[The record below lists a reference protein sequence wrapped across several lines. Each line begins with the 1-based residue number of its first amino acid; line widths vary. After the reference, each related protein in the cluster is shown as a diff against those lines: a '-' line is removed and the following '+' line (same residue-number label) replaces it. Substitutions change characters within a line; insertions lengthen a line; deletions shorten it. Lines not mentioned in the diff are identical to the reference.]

1 MPIMTQISASIIIP
15 DIGHGK
21 TRKNTEDFFFFSVF
35 RVLPW
40 LKSSRVART
49 MIKAQ
54 ISHFPWRTMA
64 LSAAVAIALSGCS
77 KSFDTLLP
85 DRRPDYRQ
93 STVSQPLEIPPDLTA
108 STIDDTLMVPEIN
121 PSGSASL
128 SAYSKER
135 GGPQPQAKQAE
146 AVLPPQ
152 PGITVQ
158 QDGNQRW
165 LVINAPADQVWP
177 KVREFWTSTGFALKR
192 DDPTI
197 GIMETDWVE
206 NRADIPQDGVRSLLK
221 KYLDV
226 LYSAPTRDKFRT
238 RLERSADDRNTEV
251 YLTHYGVEE
260 VAIGGSGA
268 STTSTYRWQQRPPSP
283 ELEAEMLKR
292 LTVYLGAS
300 EKRAEVQQ
308 AKDGTAAASRPRVQ
322 LVEESG
328 ESRLLIS
335 EDYSRSWR
343 LVGLALD
350 GSNYAV
356 EEQNRSQG
364 LYLVEYRDPE
374 QENQKAGDEGWF
386 SKLAFWRSKPDAP
399 PPGTRYRVRLS
410 GQGTQTLVVV
420 RDMNDRPDNSAGAQ
434 QVLDVL
440 QKTIQ

>member
-1 MPIMTQISASIIIP
+1 MPMIM
-15 DIGHGK
+15 
-21 TRKNTEDFFFFSVF
+21 
-35 RVLPW
+35 
-40 LKSSRVART
+40 
-49 MIKAQ
+49 Q
-54 ISHFPWRTMA
+54 ISHFPWRTA
-64 LSAAVAIALSGCS
+64 TLFTAVAIALSGCS

-93 STVSQPLEIPPDLTA
+93 STISQPLEIPPDLTA
-108 STIDDTLMVPEIN
+108 STIDDTLIVPEIN

-128 SAYSKER
+128 SAYAKER
-135 GGPQPQAKQAE
+135 GGPQPQAQQAE

-152 PGITVQ
+152 PGITAQ
-158 QDGNQRW
+158 QDGDQRW
-165 LVINAPADQVWP
+165 LVVAAPADQVWP
-177 KVREFWTSTGFALKR
+177 KVREFWISTGFALKR

-260 VAIGGSGA
+260 VASGGSGA
-268 STTSTYRWQQRPPSP
+268 SATSTYRWQQRPPSP
-283 ELEAEMLKR
+283 ELEVEMLKR
-292 LTVYLGAS
+292 LTVYLGAA

-308 AKDGTAAASRPRVQ
+308 AKGGPAAVPGPRVQ
-322 LVEESG
+322 LVEEGG

-343 LVGLALD
+343 RVGLALD

-356 EEQNRSQG
+356 EEQNRAQG
-364 LYLVEYRDPE
+364 LYVVEYRDPE
-374 QENQKAGDEGWF
+374 LEGQKSGDDGWL
-386 SKLAFWRSKPDAP
+386 SKLAFWRNKSEAP

-410 GQGTQTLVVV
+410 GQGAQTLVVV
-420 RDMNDRPDNSAGAQ
+420 RDRNDQPDRSVGAR

-440 QKTIQ
+440 QKTLQ

>member
-1 MPIMTQISASIIIP
+1 MISPMTQ
-15 DIGHGK
+15 
-21 TRKNTEDFFFFSVF
+21 
-35 RVLPW
+35 L
-40 LKSSRVART
+40 
-49 MIKAQ
+49 
-54 ISHFPWRTMA
+54 SHFPWRAAT

-93 STVSQPLEIPPDLTA
+93 STISQPLEIPPDLTS
-108 STIDDTLMVPEIN
+108 STIDDTLAVPEIS

-128 SAYSKER
+128 SVYAKER
-135 GGPQPQAKQAE
+135 GGGLQPQAKQAD

-152 PGITVQ
+152 PGITLQ

-165 LVINAPADQVWP
+165 LVIAAPADQVWP

-206 NRADIPQDGVRSLLK
+206 NRADIPEDGIRSVLK

-226 LYSAPTRDKFRT
+226 MYSAPTRDKFRT
-238 RLERSADDRNTEV
+238 RLERSANDRSTEV

-260 VAIGGSGA
+260 VAVGGSGA
-268 STTSTYRWQQRPPSP
+268 STSSAYRWQRRPSSP
-283 ELEAEMLKR
+283 ELEAEMLNR
-292 LTVYLGAS
+292 LTAYLGAS
-300 EKRAEVQQ
+300 EKRAEIQQ
-308 AKDGTAAASRPRVQ
+308 AKGGATTPAKPRIR

-328 ESRLLIS
+328 ESQLLIS
-335 EDYSRSWR
+335 EDYSRAWR

-364 LYLVEYRDPE
+364 LYVVEYRDPD

-386 SKLAFWRSKPDAP
+386 SKLAFWRSKPGGP
-399 PPGTRYRVRLS
+399 PPGTRYRVRLA

-420 RDMNDRPDNSAGAQ
+420 RDNNDQPDSSAGAR

-440 QKTIQ
+440 QNTIQ